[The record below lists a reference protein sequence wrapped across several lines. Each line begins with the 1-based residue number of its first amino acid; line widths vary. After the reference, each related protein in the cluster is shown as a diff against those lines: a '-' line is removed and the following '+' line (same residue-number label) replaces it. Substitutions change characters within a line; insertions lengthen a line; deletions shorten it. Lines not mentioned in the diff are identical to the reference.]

1 MRDRNPARCQRG
13 LTALPAEAVAR
24 YLAQHAEPEAALADR
39 VPGSFGHAIEIP
51 AYGEEETLFDT
62 LASVPVGPAG
72 DVLVVVVLNA
82 RADSRREV
90 HDTNAAARRKL
101 ARLPGARKLSSEP
114 AVHLADHAAGKVLV
128 IDRASDGRYLPA
140 GQGVG
145 LARKVGCDLV
155 LALHASGRIGSP
167 WIHATD
173 ADTLLPPDY
182 FDQVVPLDPDVT
194 SAAIYFFEHVL
205 ADDEELAR
213 AGRLYEISL
222 RYDTLGLAWAGSPY
236 AYENMG
242 SCLAIPASAYAAVG
256 GFPMLNAIEDVTILN
271 ALARIGRIERLGGAP
286 VRLDG
291 RISTRVPVS
300 TGQALSAIVGRQD
313 AADSYLLHHPLAFAH
328 LAAWLRM
335 LGVLA
340 RRRYEVSAALATLPR
355 NSPFFRADLLEE
367 ALGEMGAFEA
377 VRDAIREAGDERTT
391 LLRLHRWFDGFRTR
405 RLLESLRD
413 AGLPGL
419 PCLQALR
426 EAPFT
431 GLVEETEE
439 DLAVLGGALA
449 LEERAL
455 SRTPAGVPAL
465 EVEGA

>member
-1 MRDRNPARCQRG
+1 
-13 LTALPAEAVAR
+13 
-24 YLAQHAEPEAALADR
+24 
-39 VPGSFGHAIEIP
+39 
-51 AYGEEETLFDT
+51 
-62 LASVPVGPAG
+62 
-72 DVLVVVVLNA
+72 VLVVVVLNA
-82 RADSRREV
+82 RADSPAAV
-90 HDTNAAARRKL
+90 HLTNAAARTRIAAL
-101 ARLPGARKLSSEP
+101 CGARTISADPE
-114 AVHLADHAAGKVLV
+114 VHLADHAAGKVLV

-145 LARKVGCDLV
+145 LARKIGCDLV
-155 LALHASGRIGSP
+155 LALHANGRIASP

-182 FDQVVPLDPDVT
+182 FDQVAALDPDVT
-194 SAAIYFFEHVL
+194 SAAIYFFEHVFS
-205 ADDEELAR
+205 DDEELAR

-256 GFPMLNAIEDVTILN
+256 GFPMTNAMEDVTILN
-271 ALARIGRIERLGGAP
+271 ALAKIGRIERLGGAP

-300 TGQALSAIVGRQD
+300 TGQALSAIVNRPG
-313 AADSYLLHHPLAFAH
+313 AADAYALPHPLAFAH

-340 RRRYEVSAALATLPR
+340 RRRDEVSAALATLPR

-367 ALGEMGAFEA
+367 ALDEMGAFAAARE
-377 VRDAIREAGDERTT
+377 AIREPADERTT
-391 LLRLHRWFDGFRTR
+391 LHRLHRWFDLFRTR
-405 RLLESLRD
+405 RLLDLLRD
-413 AGLPGL
+413 AGLPAL
-419 PCLQALR
+419 PWLPALR

-439 DLAVLGGALA
+439 DLVSLGRALA
-449 LEERAL
+449 VEERGLAR
-455 SRTPAGVPAL
+455 SPAGVPSL